1 MVEMLGDA
9 VCGLHRA
16 QGDED
21 GEFLGFPSKL
31 RSTVSPS
38 FVSQQVALGFSLWAS
53 KRVATVW

>member
-1 MVEMLGDA
+1 MLGDA

-31 RSTVSPS
+31 RSTVPPS